1 MNNNVGALPYEKL
14 MITRLYLCLNFVY
27 SMAGRKLRLNTVKNA
42 ERKQRAAKPDYSL
55 VVSIPF

>member
-42 ERKQRAAKPDYSL
+42 ERKQRAAKPD
-55 VVSIPF
+55 